1 MRKVQMES
9 SKTGKTSVHFFNR
22 RLLNREK
29 YGCKPQK
36 QEKHLYI
43 SLSRGC
49 QTEKSTDV
57 NVKNG
62 ENICT
67 CLQTKVIKLS
77 KVQMEN
83 SKMRIPSVLTYI
95 FTWRA
100 GELSCSITS
109 GL

>member
-1 MRKVQMES
+1 M
-9 SKTGKTSVHFFNR
+9 GKTSVHFFNR
-22 RLLNREK
+22 RLLNWEK

-36 QEKHLYI
+36 MGKTSVHFLNRRLLNWEKYGCKPQKWEKHLYI
-43 SLSRGC
+43 SLTRSC

-57 NVKNG
+57 NLKNR

-83 SKMRIPSVLTYI
+83 LK
-95 FTWRA
+95 
-100 GELSCSITS
+100 
-109 GL
+109 